1 MADVG
6 FMDIEYAGQTGADT
20 SRFTSGAAF
29 RAKKPTKPAT

>member
-6 FMDIEYAGQTGADT
+6 FMDIEYAGQTGVAT

-29 RAKKPTKPAT
+29 RARKPTKPAT

>member
-6 FMDIEYAGQTGADT
+6 FMDIEDAGQTGVAT

-29 RAKKPTKPAT
+29 LARKPAKPAT